1 LAHSLSATKRIR
13 QNEKRRLRN
22 RSDRSK
28 LRTQVKKVRRALE
41 EEDFETARGLL
52 PQTASLIDRM
62 VKKGV
67 IHSNTGSRYLSRLA
81 RKVTP
86 TASN

>member
-1 LAHSLSATKRIR
+1 MKRIR

-22 RSDRSK
+22 RHDRSQ
-28 LRTQVKKVRRALE
+28 LRTQVKKVCQALE
-41 EEDFETARGLL
+41 ENDAKTASDLL

-67 IHSNTGSRYLSRLA
+67 IHENTGSRYLSRLA
-81 RKVTP
+81 RKVSLS
-86 TASN
+86 ASSQ